1 MKFDILDIDTA
12 NRIMVDN
19 PRIAQFDGIYLDDQM
34 IKGQTRYDIKH
45 IDRDGYAI
53 ARRNDGAMVH
63 IHTDQ
68 FAAGRYHR

>member
-1 MKFDILDIDTA
+1 MNFDILDANTA

-19 PRIAQFDGIYLDDQM
+19 PRIAQFNGIHLDDQM
-34 IKGQTRYDIKH
+34 IKGPVRYEIKH

-53 ARRNDGAMVH
+53 ARRNDGKMIH